1 VDASIITGVWDR
13 LTGTQP
19 DPPPWLVLADGLAAV
34 AAVMHRPT
42 WRVTRNVA
50 TIAHEGGHAFIAVVT
65 GRRLYGIRLH
75 SDTSGL
81 TLSRGSPTGPGMV
94 ATAAAGYLTPPLLG
108 LAGAWLLAAGHLTAT
123 LWAALALLAVMLTA
137 IRNAYGA
144 VAVLATG
151 LVILA
156 VSLLAPEN
164 IQAAFGYLAIWFMLV
179 AGLRPVVELQRQRR
193 RGRAPASDADQL
205 ARLTGVPPTL
215 WVVVFGIVAV
225 GALIAGAR
233 LLIPAAPLHL

>member
-123 LWAALALLAVMLTA
+123 LWAALALLALMLTA

>member
-1 VDASIITGVWDR
+1 MDASILTGLWDR
-13 LTGTQP
+13 LTGIQP
-19 DPPPWLVLADGLAAV
+19 DPPAWLVLADGAAAAAAV
-34 AAVMHRPT
+34 IHRPT
-42 WRVTRNVA
+42 WRVARNVA
-50 TIAHEGGHAFIAVVT
+50 TIAHEGGHAFIAVMT

-108 LAGAWLLAAGHLTAT
+108 LAGASLLAAGHVTAT
-123 LWAALALLAVMLTA
+123 LWLALAMLAAMLVA
-137 IRNAYGA
+137 LRNAYGFA
-144 VAVLATG
+144 AVLVTG
-151 LVILA
+151 LTILA

-164 IQAAFGYLAIWFMLV
+164 VQAAFAYLAIWFMLG

-205 ARLTGVPPTL
+205 ARLTGVPASL
-215 WVVVFGIVAV
+215 WVTLFGVVAV
-225 GALIAGAR
+225 IALIAGAR
-233 LLIPAAPLHL
+233 LLIPAPLHL

>member
-1 VDASIITGVWDR
+1 MDASIITGVWDR

-123 LWAALALLAVMLTA
+123 LWAALALLALMLTA